1 MIRKPLRPLARIFSA
16 RSAGEDPD
24 LVELTNRRERA
35 EIQHGRMLRK
45 TQRRLIMIGCIFI
58 ISFGVI
64 GMQMTALAMTEP
76 SEPKA
81 QNSIND
87 ISVSRADIVDRNGR
101 ILATNIET
109 HSLYVHPKQL
119 ADPSGTALRLA
130 EIFQDIDA
138 ITLKARFNGK
148 QNFLWL
154 RSAIS
159 PEEKQAVHDIGDPG
173 LLFGPREMRLYPNGN
188 LAGHILGGT
197 TFGKQGV
204 HSAEVIGVAG
214 VEKEFD
220 ELLRDPK
227 YNGRPLKLSVDLS
240 VQSALEKVLR
250 GGMQLMNAKAA
261 SAVLMEVHTGEIF
274 AMSSLPDFDPNNR
287 PIGLTKGDQSDDPLF
302 NRAVQGLYEQGSVFK
317 TFTVAQA
324 MELGLVEADTMIDTK
339 RFRWGKYAIKDYRNY
354 GPELTVE
361 KVLVKSSNVGTAR
374 LSQMIGADSQKSF
387 LKSLGLLA
395 TTPIELVEGSTAKP
409 QFPSKWSEIATMT
422 ISYGHG
428 ISGSPLHLAA
438 AYSAIVNGGTFV
450 SPTIL
455 QKSVSEVGA
464 RIISKNVSDQLR
476 SMLRDVVRTPEGTAN
491 LGEVSGYSVGGKTG
505 TAEKIS
511 KTGGYDAE
519 RVLATFASFFP
530 SEDPKYVLI
539 ITLDEPEDRMGV
551 EPKRTAGYTA
561 VPVAAE
567 VIRRVAP
574 LLGLVPKIE
583 ELMNKDLALT
593 NH

>member
-1 MIRKPLRPLARIFSA
+1 MIRKPLRPLAQIFSA

-491 LGEVSGYSVGGKTG
+491 LGEVIGYSVGGKTG
-505 TAEKIS
+505 TAEKTS

>member
-1 MIRKPLRPLARIFSA
+1 MIRKPLRPLAQIFSA
-16 RSAGEDPD
+16 RSAGEDPN

-64 GMQMTALAMTEP
+64 GMQMTALAITEP

-173 LLFGPREMRLYPNGN
+173 LLFGPREMRLYPNGK

-361 KVLVKSSNVGTAR
+361 KVLVRSSNIGTAR

-395 TTPIELVEGSTAKP
+395 ATPIELVEGSTAKP
-409 QFPSKWSEIATMT
+409 QFPSNWSEIATMT

-505 TAEKIS
+505 TAEKTS

>member
-1 MIRKPLRPLARIFSA
+1 MIRKPLRPLAQIFSA

-395 TTPIELVEGSTAKP
+395 ATPIELVEGSTAKP

>member
-1 MIRKPLRPLARIFSA
+1 MIRKPLRPLAQIFSA

-64 GMQMTALAMTEP
+64 GMRMTALAMTEP
-76 SEPKA
+76 REPKA

-138 ITLKARFNGK
+138 VKLKARFSGK

-154 RSAIS
+154 RGAIS

-173 LLFGPREMRLYPNGN
+173 LLFGPREMRLYPNGKF
-188 LAGHILGGT
+188 AGHILGGT

-227 YNGRPLKLSVDLS
+227 SNGRPLKLSIDLS

-261 SAVLMEVHTGEIF
+261 SAVLMEVHSGEIF

-324 MELGLVEADTMIDTK
+324 MELGLVEADTMVDTK
-339 RFRWGKYAIKDYRNY
+339 RFRWGKYAIKDYKDY
-354 GPELTVE
+354 GPELAVE

-374 LSQMIGADSQKSF
+374 LSQMIGANSQKSF
-387 LKSLGLLA
+387 LGSLGLLVA
-395 TTPIELVEGSTAKP
+395 TPIELVEGSTAKP
-409 QFPSKWSEIATMT
+409 QFPSNWSEIATMT

-505 TAEKIS
+505 TAEKTS

-551 EPKRTAGYTA
+551 EPRRTAGYTA

-574 LLGLVPKIE
+574 LLGLVPKIDK
-583 ELMNKDLALT
+583 LMNKDLALT

>member
-1 MIRKPLRPLARIFSA
+1 MIRKPLRPLAQIFSA

-173 LLFGPREMRLYPNGN
+173 LLFGPREMRLYPNGK

-374 LSQMIGADSQKSF
+374 LSQMIGANSQKSF

-395 TTPIELVEGSTAKP
+395 ATPIELVEGSTAKP

-505 TAEKIS
+505 TAEKTS

>member
-1 MIRKPLRPLARIFSA
+1 MIRKPLRPLAQIFSA

-455 QKSVSEVGA
+455 QKPVSEVGA

-505 TAEKIS
+505 TAEKTS

>member
-1 MIRKPLRPLARIFSA
+1 MIRKPLRPLAQIFSA

-64 GMQMTALAMTEP
+64 GLQMTALAMTEP

-173 LLFGPREMRLYPNGN
+173 LLFGPREMRLYPNGK

-214 VEKEFD
+214 VEKE
-220 ELLRDPK
+220 
-227 YNGRPLKLSVDLS
+227 LS
-240 VQSALEKVLR
+240 
-250 GGMQLMNAKAA
+250 
-261 SAVLMEVHTGEIF
+261 
-274 AMSSLPDFDPNNR
+274 
-287 PIGLTKGDQSDDPLF
+287 
-302 NRAVQGLYEQGSVFK
+302 
-317 TFTVAQA
+317 
-324 MELGLVEADTMIDTK
+324 
-339 RFRWGKYAIKDYRNY
+339 
-354 GPELTVE
+354 
-361 KVLVKSSNVGTAR
+361 
-374 LSQMIGADSQKSF
+374 
-387 LKSLGLLA
+387 
-395 TTPIELVEGSTAKP
+395 
-409 QFPSKWSEIATMT
+409 
-422 ISYGHG
+422 
-428 ISGSPLHLAA
+428 
-438 AYSAIVNGGTFV
+438 
-450 SPTIL
+450 
-455 QKSVSEVGA
+455 
-464 RIISKNVSDQLR
+464 
-476 SMLRDVVRTPEGTAN
+476 
-491 LGEVSGYSVGGKTG
+491 
-505 TAEKIS
+505 
-511 KTGGYDAE
+511 
-519 RVLATFASFFP
+519 
-530 SEDPKYVLI
+530 LI
-539 ITLDEPEDRMGV
+539 HI
-551 EPKRTAGYTA
+551 
-561 VPVAAE
+561 
-567 VIRRVAP
+567 
-574 LLGLVPKIE
+574 
-583 ELMNKDLALT
+583 
-593 NH
+593 

>member
-1 MIRKPLRPLARIFSA
+1 MIRKPLRPLAQIFSA

-24 LVELTNRRERA
+24 LLELTNRRERA

-64 GMQMTALAMTEP
+64 GMRMTALAMTEP
-76 SEPKA
+76 REPKA

-138 ITLKARFNGK
+138 VKLKARFSGK

-154 RSAIS
+154 RGAIS
-159 PEEKQAVHDIGDPG
+159 PEEKQAAHDIGDPG
-173 LLFGPREMRLYPNGN
+173 LLFGPREMRLYPNGKF
-188 LAGHILGGT
+188 AGHILGGT

-227 YNGRPLKLSVDLS
+227 SNGRPLKLSIDLS

-261 SAVLMEVHTGEIF
+261 SAVLMEVHSGEIF

-324 MELGLVEADTMIDTK
+324 MELGLVEADTMVDTK
-339 RFRWGKYAIKDYRNY
+339 RFRWGKYAIKDYKDY
-354 GPELTVE
+354 GPELAVE

-374 LSQMIGADSQKSF
+374 LSQMIGANSQKSF
-387 LKSLGLLA
+387 LESLGLLVA
-395 TTPIELVEGSTAKP
+395 TPIELVEGSTAKP
-409 QFPSKWSEIATMT
+409 QFPSNWSEIATMT

-505 TAEKIS
+505 TAEKTS

-551 EPKRTAGYTA
+551 EPRRTAGYTA

-574 LLGLVPKIE
+574 LLGLVPKIDK
-583 ELMNKDLALT
+583 LMNKDLALT

>member
-173 LLFGPREMRLYPNGN
+173 LLFGPREMRLYPNGK

>member
-1 MIRKPLRPLARIFSA
+1 MIRKPLRPLAQIFSA

-138 ITLKARFNGK
+138 VTLKARFNGK

-173 LLFGPREMRLYPNGN
+173 LLFGPREMRLYPNGK

-261 SAVLMEVHTGEIF
+261 SAVLMEVYTGEIF

-395 TTPIELVEGSTAKP
+395 ATPIELVEGSTAKP
-409 QFPSKWSEIATMT
+409 QFPSNWSEIATMT

-450 SPTIL
+450 LPTIL
-455 QKSVSEVGA
+455 QKPVSEVGA

>member
-1 MIRKPLRPLARIFSA
+1 MIRKPLRPLAQIFSA

-220 ELLRDPK
+220 ELLRNPK

-505 TAEKIS
+505 TAEKTS

>member
-227 YNGRPLKLSVDLS
+227 FNRRPLKLSVDLS

-505 TAEKIS
+505 TAEKTS
-511 KTGGYDAE
+511 KTGGYDSE

>member
-1 MIRKPLRPLARIFSA
+1 MIRKPLRPLAQIFSA

-450 SPTIL
+450 TPTIL

-491 LGEVSGYSVGGKTG
+491 LGEVIGYSVGGKTG
-505 TAEKIS
+505 TAEKTS

>member
-1 MIRKPLRPLARIFSA
+1 MIRKPLRPLAQIFSA
-16 RSAGEDPD
+16 RSVGENPD

-35 EIQHGRMLRK
+35 ELQHGRILRK

-64 GMQMTALAMTEP
+64 GLRMTALAMTEP
-76 SEPKA
+76 REPKA

-138 ITLKARFNGK
+138 VKLKARFSGK

-154 RSAIS
+154 RGAIS
-159 PEEKQAVHDIGDPG
+159 PEEKQAAHDIGDPG
-173 LLFGPREMRLYPNGN
+173 LLFGPREMRLYPNGKF
-188 LAGHILGGT
+188 AGHILGGT

-227 YNGRPLKLSVDLS
+227 SNGRPLKLSIDLS

-261 SAVLMEVHTGEIF
+261 SAVLMEVHSGEIF

-324 MELGLVEADTMIDTK
+324 MELGLVEADTMVDTK
-339 RFRWGKYAIKDYRNY
+339 RFRWGKYAIKDYKDY
-354 GPELTVE
+354 GPELAVE

-374 LSQMIGADSQKSF
+374 LSQMIGANSQKSF
-387 LKSLGLLA
+387 LESLGLLVA
-395 TTPIELVEGSTAKP
+395 TPIELVEGSTAKP
-409 QFPSKWSEIATMT
+409 QFPSNWSEIATMT

-505 TAEKIS
+505 TAEKTS

-551 EPKRTAGYTA
+551 EPRRTAGYTA

-574 LLGLVPKIE
+574 LLGLVPKIDK
-583 ELMNKDLALT
+583 LMNKDLALT

>member
-1 MIRKPLRPLARIFSA
+1 MIRKPLRPLAQIFSA

-64 GMQMTALAMTEP
+64 GMRMTALAMTEP
-76 SEPKA
+76 REPKA

-138 ITLKARFNGK
+138 VKLKARFSGK

-154 RSAIS
+154 RGAIS
-159 PEEKQAVHDIGDPG
+159 PEEKQAAHDIGDPG
-173 LLFGPREMRLYPNGN
+173 LLFGPREMRLYPNGKF
-188 LAGHILGGT
+188 AGHILGGT

-227 YNGRPLKLSVDLS
+227 SNGRPLKLSIDLS

-261 SAVLMEVHTGEIF
+261 SAVLMEVHSGEIF

-324 MELGLVEADTMIDTK
+324 MELGLVEADTMVDTK
-339 RFRWGKYAIKDYRNY
+339 RFRWGKYAIKDYKDY
-354 GPELTVE
+354 GPELAVE

-374 LSQMIGADSQKSF
+374 LSQMIGANSQKSF
-387 LKSLGLLA
+387 LESLGLLVA
-395 TTPIELVEGSTAKP
+395 TPIELVEGSTAKP
-409 QFPSKWSEIATMT
+409 QFPSNWSEIATMT

-505 TAEKIS
+505 TAEKTS

-551 EPKRTAGYTA
+551 EPRRTAGYTA

-574 LLGLVPKIE
+574 LLGLVPKIDK
-583 ELMNKDLALT
+583 LMNKDLALT

>member
-1 MIRKPLRPLARIFSA
+1 MIRKPLRPLAQIFSA
-16 RSAGEDPD
+16 RSAGEDPN

-173 LLFGPREMRLYPNGN
+173 LLFGPREMRLYPNGK

-339 RFRWGKYAIKDYRNY
+339 RFRWGKYAIKDYKNY

-361 KVLVKSSNVGTAR
+361 KVLVRSSNIGTAR

-395 TTPIELVEGSTAKP
+395 ATPIELVEGSTAKP
-409 QFPSKWSEIATMT
+409 QFPSNWSEIATMT

-464 RIISKNVSDQLR
+464 RIISKNVSNQLR

-505 TAEKIS
+505 TAEKTS

>member
-1 MIRKPLRPLARIFSA
+1 MIRKPLRPLAQIFSA

-173 LLFGPREMRLYPNGN
+173 LLFGPREMRLYPNGK

-395 TTPIELVEGSTAKP
+395 ATPIELVEGSTAKP

-450 SPTIL
+450 LPTIL
-455 QKSVSEVGA
+455 QKPVSEVGA

-505 TAEKIS
+505 TAEKTS

>member
-1 MIRKPLRPLARIFSA
+1 MIRKPLRPLAQIFSA

-395 TTPIELVEGSTAKP
+395 ATPIELVEGSTAKP
-409 QFPSKWSEIATMT
+409 QFPSTWSEIATMT

-505 TAEKIS
+505 TAEKTS

>member
-1 MIRKPLRPLARIFSA
+1 MIRKPLRPLAQIFSA

-173 LLFGPREMRLYPNGN
+173 LLFGPREMRLYPNGK

-395 TTPIELVEGSTAKP
+395 ATPIELVEGSTAKP
-409 QFPSKWSEIATMT
+409 QFPSNWSEIATMT

-505 TAEKIS
+505 TAEKTS

>member
-1 MIRKPLRPLARIFSA
+1 MIRKPLRPLAQIFSA

-173 LLFGPREMRLYPNGN
+173 LLFGPREMRLYPNGK

-395 TTPIELVEGSTAKP
+395 ATPIELVEGSTAKP

-505 TAEKIS
+505 TAEKTS

-574 LLGLVPKIE
+574 LLGLVPTIE